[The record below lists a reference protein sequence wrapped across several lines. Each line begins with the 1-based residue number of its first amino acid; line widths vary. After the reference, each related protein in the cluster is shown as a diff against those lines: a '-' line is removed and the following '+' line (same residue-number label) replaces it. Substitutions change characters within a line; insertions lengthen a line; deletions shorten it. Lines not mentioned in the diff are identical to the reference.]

1 MTGKSPRPFEASLQR
16 AAIASPGGFLRVSAS
31 DFGDFVPTDRDSST
45 EVLQTVVTRARPLGR
60 PALRFRLSGSCAKPL
75 PVNTATTRAFVA
87 LCPAQHPASWLHR
100 FLEQPLP
107 DALIASSAVGVGQNR
122 CFLRATK
129 LACKGAGQ
137 DRRWPA
143 KGRRLDQK
151 QGQAVQ
157 HRRSSGL
164 RKEINVRKLAVF
176 VSVLVFL
183 SFAEVASAQ
192 SCTPPPVCQVGPC
205 ASRNILVDSDLNQG
219 CPNWAFSGA
228 VARQF
233 GGYYWAEFTGYGLLT
248 QTTRAEF
255 GASYDLTYYVQF
267 ENTQPTHWQQLN
279 VYIYDVTTG
288 QQLHVD
294 QLTGFAGN
302 FPWQRR
308 DIRLGSHP
316 EWAGHDL
323 QVKIEG
329 FAYYGA
335 VFKVTSIYL
344 WENYF

>member
-1 MTGKSPRPFEASLQR
+1 M
-16 AAIASPGGFLRVSAS
+16 
-31 DFGDFVPTDRDSST
+31 
-45 EVLQTVVTRARPLGR
+45 
-60 PALRFRLSGSCAKPL
+60 
-75 PVNTATTRAFVA
+75 
-87 LCPAQHPASWLHR
+87 
-100 FLEQPLP
+100 
-107 DALIASSAVGVGQNR
+107 
-122 CFLRATK
+122 
-129 LACKGAGQ
+129 
-137 DRRWPA
+137 
-143 KGRRLDQK
+143 
-151 QGQAVQ
+151 
-157 HRRSSGL
+157 
-164 RKEINVRKLAVF
+164 RKLAAF
-176 VSVLVFL
+176 VSVLAFL
-183 SFAEVASAQ
+183 SFAEVTSAQ
-192 SCTPPPVCQVGPC
+192 SCTPPLACQVGPC
-205 ASRNILVDSDLNQG
+205 VAQNILVDSDLNQG
-219 CPNWAFSGA
+219 CPNWVFSGA
-228 VARQF
+228 VERKF

-248 QTTRAEF
+248 QTTRAEV

-279 VYIYDVTTG
+279 VYIHDVTSG